1 MSLQLS
7 VKVLSTVQKKK
18 KVEWEQLSVLSEVV
32 NKRLWAFTGTH
43 PAFKEGAGLV
53 EKTPAR
59 VDLPRTTL
67 SPASTGVTGKVMR
80 GSFGFHGEKKGNINK

>member
-1 MSLQLS
+1 MAIVSS
-7 VKVLSTVQKKK
+7 VKVSSTVQKK
-18 KVEWEQLSVLSEVV
+18 KVEWEQLSVLSVVV

-53 EKTPAR
+53 GKTPAR

-80 GSFGFHGEKKGNINK
+80 GSFGCFHGQN